1 MLEKTLYVIALHKNK
16 KKVYIHIC
24 LEMSGFCN

>member
-1 MLEKTLYVIALHKNK
+1 MLEKTLNVIALHKNK
-16 KKVYIHIC
+16 KNVYTHVC